1 MRGSVDYIAPEILAY
16 SEHDHKIDTWALG
29 VLIFEMI
36 VGIPPFNDTTVN
48 KIFENIEN
56 RQILE
61 WEHLQ
66 NILDPLAVS
75 IVNDLLQLDPKK
87 RPELE

>member
-16 SEHDHKIDTWALG
+16 SEHDYKIDTWALG

-36 VGIPPFNDTTVN
+36 VGIPPFNDTTVD

-75 IVNDLLQLDPKK
+75 IINDLLQLDPKK
-87 RPELE
+87 RPELK